1 MDRRHFIGTAGATL
15 GTALVSGL
23 IPGAASAARLQTVRV
38 DRQPAVPLVQPEWPV
53 PEDPNQMFF
62 LQRSTNENTIVFAA
76 RYDAAGTLTYP
87 GAVDIYWRRYASG
100 GERKPLKPI
109 ERLLAFG
116 VNISRREVAGQYNV
130 ALKPLPQLPLVLL
143 QTGPFRA
150 QVLGRIGDQTAR
162 IVYAYAHVDESGLL
176 PRVTQLSIHGVL
188 PDGAGAISEY
198 YAVSGG
204 EFQ

>member
-1 MDRRHFIGTAGATL
+1 MDRRHFIGTTGA
-15 GTALVSGL
+15 ALAAASL
-23 IPGAASAARLQTVRV
+23 PGAASAARLQTIRV
-38 DRQPAVPLVQPEWPV
+38 DRQPRLPLVQPDWPV

-87 GAVDIYWRRYASG
+87 DAVSIYWRRYADD

-116 VNISRREVAGQYNV
+116 VNISRRATAGQFNV
-130 ALKPLPQLPLVLL
+130 ALKPLPQLSMVLL
-143 QTGPFRA
+143 QTGPFKA
-150 QVLGRIGDQTAR
+150 QVLGRIGGETAR
-162 IVYAYAHVDESGLL
+162 VVYAYAEVDESGLL
-176 PRVTQLSIHGVL
+176 PRVTQLSVHGLL
-188 PDGAGAISEY
+188 PAGAGAISEY

-204 EFQ
+204 ELQQ